1 MNGWRNLVLV
11 VLVGACVTAHG
22 GWFSGFGKRRVET
35 LVVTGNYA
43 KSRLLGELFQHQTK
57 QPIVLISPEDGGRE
71 QLFFLP
77 SVPEAMAFE
86 AAKFAEF
93 VDFLHPNRVVFLGDS
108 SFVPPTYIDQ
118 VRGRYP
124 TVVLNSRDWMDNAKA
139 LGVVI
144 NRTWR
149 NGTAATSETGGGCRR
164 SGDPAQTGPPP
175 RGGGTTGCPA
185 VEHLPAQL
193 TGSP

>member
-144 NRTWR
+144 KDRGLAKR
-149 NGTAATSETGGGCRR
+149 YSSYFEKLEAAAGGQAVSSDRAAAPAAAEPLAVPQLVP
-164 SGDPAQTGPPP
+164 PAQP
-175 RGGGTTGCPA
+175 
-185 VEHLPAQL
+185 
-193 TGSP
+193 